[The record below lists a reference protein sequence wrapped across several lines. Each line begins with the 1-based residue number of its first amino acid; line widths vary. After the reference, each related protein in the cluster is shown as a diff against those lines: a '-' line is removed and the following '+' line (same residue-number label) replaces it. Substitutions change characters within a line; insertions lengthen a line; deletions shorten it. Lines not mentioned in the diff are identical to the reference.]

1 MDREQAV
8 SRLETL
14 VDRVEREMMPVPVR
28 EVWAFGDV
36 ALGLDPVERLD
47 IYLTKDVIMDGDS
60 AAAADFEAEYG
71 IKGVGTSVRAEWG
84 REHPDRVRASANGYA
99 APEKCLAAELVANSG
114 GRDPPA
120 SEGPDNERRNLP
132 DSERRGPSGNRDSPD
147 DSRMR
152 SGDGEALRASG
163 SRAKPDDDAPIHL
176 EVCNAS
182 FEDNVRQ
189 RLKGALARDAYEEV
203 LDPRGVCLWV
213 DGTRDTEAFDRLRE
227 GSFAM
232 PTLAESLGMLGAEE
246 DVAREAA
253 EVLTTQRAEQQG
265 ASVRGDMV

>member
-8 SRLETL
+8 DRLETL
-14 VDRVEREMMPVPVR
+14 VDRVEREPMPVPVR

-47 IYLTKDVIMDGDS
+47 VYLTKDVIMGGDS
-60 AAAADFEAEYG
+60 EAAADFATEYG
-71 IKGVGTSVRAEWG
+71 VKGVGTSVRAEWA
-84 REHPDRVRASANGYA
+84 EAHPDRVRVSDNGYA
-99 APEKCLAAELVANSG
+99 APEKCLAAELV
-114 GRDPPA
+114 D
-120 SEGPDNERRNLP
+120 
-132 DSERRGPSGNRDSPD
+132 DSE
-147 DSRMR
+147 
-152 SGDGEALRASG
+152 
-163 SRAKPDDDAPIHL
+163 PIHL

-203 LDPRGVCLWV
+203 LDPCGVCLWV
-213 DGTRDTEAFDRLRE
+213 DGTRDEEAFDRLRE
-227 GSFAM
+227 ASLAM
-232 PTLAESLGMLGAEE
+232 PTLSAALGMLGADD

-253 EVLTTQRAEQQG
+253 ETLKRQRAEQEG